1 MALGWLWVETIP
13 SLCSWSKKVSETHT
27 HVWPFPRVPVSPAL
41 CSVSQ
46 MERQCGPESRR
57 EIGSLRW
64 DLFVFAEFRLL
75 FVLNF
80 LQLFSDGCFQ
90 VNGTLVTC
98 SNHMEVVKLIKC
110 KLKWEFGRTAH
121 MSERKG
127 SLEDAE
133 IQKKA
138 TAGNRSENKSSTCE
152 QKWMKEYFLKGSSWC
167 IYTCL

>member
-13 SLCSWSKKVSETHT
+13 SLCSWSKKVSETYT
-27 HVWPFPRVPVSPAL
+27 RVWPFPRVPVSPPL

-46 MERQCGPESRR
+46 MERRCGLESRR

-64 DLFVFAEFRLL
+64 DLFVFAELCLL

-110 KLKWEFGRTAH
+110 KLNWELGRTAPVP
-121 MSERKG
+121 EVAG
-127 SLEDAE
+127 
-133 IQKKA
+133 IQKKQQPGTDQRIKA
-138 TAGNRSENKSSTCE
+138 AHVNRNGWKNSFWKAAHDVFTHVFNHGNT
-152 QKWMKEYFLKGSSWC
+152 Y
-167 IYTCL
+167 

>member
-27 HVWPFPRVPVSPAL
+27 RVWPFPGVPVSPPL

-46 MERQCGPESRR
+46 MERRCGLESRR

-64 DLFVFAEFRLL
+64 DLFVFPQFRLL

-110 KLKWEFGRTAH
+110 ELKWEW
-121 MSERKG
+121 
-127 SLEDAE
+127 
-133 IQKKA
+133 
-138 TAGNRSENKSSTCE
+138 E
-152 QKWMKEYFLKGSSWC
+152 QL
-167 IYTCL
+167 TCLSVKVPLKVQRYKKKQQLGRDQRIKAAHVNRNG